1 MTRQDGRDFLRVA
14 EEIQLTPPV
23 ETFPLDQVNQAMQ
36 AIFDDRTDGSA
47 VVLPHHS
54 SIRG

>member
-23 ETFPLDQVNQAMQ
+23 QTFPLDQVNQAML
-36 AIFDDRTDGSA
+36 AILDDRTDGSA
-47 VVLPHHS
+47 VVLPHQP
-54 SIRG
+54 